1 MGLSI
6 PVILQ
11 IPIPTLNPNL
21 SPTPFVVQTDN
32 DTLNLLLAFRE
43 NNGVGFAVGL
53 VISLTGLMVVV
64 KFFTAVVN
72 ILKLETLF
80 DFEDSDLPPLKVEDA
95 LRSDEVVNNRII
107 ELQQSVIELQAEM
120 LKLKGK

>member
-1 MGLSI
+1 M
-6 PVILQ
+6 
-11 IPIPTLNPNL
+11 
-21 SPTPFVVQTDN
+21 
-32 DTLNLLLAFRE
+32 AFRE